1 LIFADTVC
9 KKKWQD
15 VQGTTKKKEAATC
28 RRANACATGGGPP
41 PVCNLR
47 NLNYLILK
55 LDMLESLLWQ
65 ECMYFT
71 ILFYISSTDSEIAFH

>member
-1 LIFADTVC
+1 MSCIARTVAEC

-47 NLNYLILK
+47 PW
-55 LDMLESLLWQ
+55 ESAVSIQ
-65 ECMYFT
+65 
-71 ILFYISSTDSEIAFH
+71 H